1 MNYNDHNFPL
11 GYKLIPTGYMLLS
24 RNDLSDESKD
34 FDKVKCFFWF
44 CSLRNGLEKLLFQ
57 TNENMLTEMCMN
69 QSVHHSCYT
78 HLRINNFSCCR
89 LRR

>member
-34 FDKVKCFFWF
+34 FDKVKCFF
-44 CSLRNGLEKLLFQ
+44 LVL
-57 TNENMLTEMCMN
+57 
-69 QSVHHSCYT
+69 
-78 HLRINNFSCCR
+78 
-89 LRR
+89 